1 MVVKSKTS
9 LYKLEFP
16 HMLFLCFIS
25 IGVKSSKNG
34 GKRLFCFINFR
45 LLSSYKFRST
55 SILDSDLQR
64 SAKGFLLLL

>member
-1 MVVKSKTS
+1 
-9 LYKLEFP
+9 
-16 HMLFLCFIS
+16 MLFLCFIS

-64 SAKGFLLLL
+64 AAKGFLPLL